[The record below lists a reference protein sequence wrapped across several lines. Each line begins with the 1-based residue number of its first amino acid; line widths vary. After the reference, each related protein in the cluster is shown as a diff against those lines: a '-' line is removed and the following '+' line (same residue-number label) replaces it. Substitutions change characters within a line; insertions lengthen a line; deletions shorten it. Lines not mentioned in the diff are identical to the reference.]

1 MDDKI
6 NKISEEK
13 ESFGD
18 FIDLPNKN
26 KRNIKYL
33 FKKASSYLFKRRK
46 DFSPLMT
53 SFLVSLVTSTL
64 VMVAGLL
71 ILKDLLES
79 YRTPVY
85 STTRVETTKV
95 EEKIVNQEPTSSY
108 VAGQSLPAVVAIKI
122 YREVPVYRTVYEN
135 PFGNAFPGF
144 MMPRQVQVGTSR
156 REVGGGSGFFVTS
169 RGVIVT
175 NKHVVNADQAD
186 FEVVTNSGDVYKAQV
201 LYISD
206 KIDIAVLKIPVNNVP
221 YLRFGNSDNLEIGEP
236 VVAIGNALAQFSN
249 SVSSGII
256 SGLSR
261 TITASSGGSIEQLE
275 RVIQT
280 DAAINPGNS
289 GGPLINRK
297 GEVIGVNV
305 AVALNGQNIGFALT
319 ANSVKA
325 EINQFLR

>member
-1 MDDKI
+1 MDK
-6 NKISEEK
+6 EK
-13 ESFGD
+13 EINLKEDFGE

-26 KRNIKYL
+26 SSKINNFIKKTIKYL
-33 FKKASSYLFKRRK
+33 FKKRR
-46 DFSPLMT
+46 DFSPLLT
-53 SFLVSLVTSTL
+53 SFLVSLITSTL
-64 VMVAGLL
+64 VVSAGFFL
-71 ILKDLLES
+71 IQDLLDQ
-79 YRTPVY
+79 YKTPVY
-85 STTRVETTKV
+85 NTTRVETTKV
-95 EEKIVNQEPTSSY
+95 EEKIINAEPNSSY

-122 YREVPVYRTVYEN
+122 YKDVPVYRTVYEN
-135 PFGNAFPGF
+135 PFGNLFPGF
-144 MMPRQVQVGTSR
+144 LTPRQVQVGTTR

-175 NKHVVNADQAD
+175 NKHVVNADQAE
-186 FEVVTNSGDVYKAQV
+186 FEVVTNSGRTYKANI

-206 KIDIAVLKIPVNNVP
+206 KIDIAVLKIDVNNVP
-221 YLRFGNSDNLEIGEP
+221 YLKFGNSDNLQIGEP

-249 SVSSGII
+249 SVSSGIV

-261 TITASSGGSIEQLE
+261 TITANSGGTIEQLE

-319 ANSVKA
+319 SNSVRS
-325 EINQFLR
+325 EIGQFLR